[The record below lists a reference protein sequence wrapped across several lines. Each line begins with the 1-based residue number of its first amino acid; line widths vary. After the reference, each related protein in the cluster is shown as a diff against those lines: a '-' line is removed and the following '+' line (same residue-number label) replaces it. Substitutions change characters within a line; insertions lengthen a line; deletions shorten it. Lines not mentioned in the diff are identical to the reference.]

1 MEDRKLKAYMEI
13 GERFY
18 FRRKRYTCREAVAG
32 FIESCEL
39 CDLKFPGACS
49 VVKCKNYERRDGK
62 NVVFQKAHHKRG
74 DVKSSKN
81 EGYCY

>member
-1 MEDRKLKAYMEI
+1 MKAYMEI

-18 FRRKRYTCREAVAG
+18 FRCKRYTCREVVDCFREA
-32 FIESCEL
+32 CEI
-39 CDLKFPGACS
+39 CDLNFTGACTM
-49 VVKCKNYERRDGK
+49 VKCKSFERRDGK

-81 EGYCY
+81 EG